1 MKQLE
6 KQKLVDKLNADTAY
20 REWFVSES
28 GPLATFLKTNL
39 MEKRAMDATVLERK
53 IERVTS
59 DFTKMQRPK
68 GYFLLKADAEAHLG
82 RMMYPEEI
90 STSPLGEGLFLKR
103 TVGMEIPENAFELL
117 EGHVDKMDD
126 RTVVGSTN
134 AARTNIMPGQL
145 DAIARGVRGSRIS
158 CRHHELESCPIV
170 SPIPSFP
177 QVMRTR

>member
-1 MKQLE
+1 MSCFIPFRDSSQT
-6 KQKLVDKLNADTAY
+6 KLFGQI
-20 REWFVSES
+20 EVSCS
-28 GPLATFLKTNL
+28 
-39 MEKRAMDATVLERK
+39 
-53 IERVTS
+53 
-59 DFTKMQRPK
+59 
-68 GYFLLKADAEAHLG
+68 YFKCSYLG
-82 RMMYPEEI
+82 GGGLYPEEI

-158 CRHHELESCPIV
+158 CRHHDLESYPIV